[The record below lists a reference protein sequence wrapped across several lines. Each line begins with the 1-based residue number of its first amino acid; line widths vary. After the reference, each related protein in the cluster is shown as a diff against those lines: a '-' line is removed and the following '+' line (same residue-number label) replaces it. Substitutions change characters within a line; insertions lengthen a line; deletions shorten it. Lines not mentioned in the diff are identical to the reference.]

1 MYQASGSGKY
11 TKPSDAGKKS
21 KPGQKRQSNLPEA
34 DLFSP
39 LHVQDEKQDD
49 RPESKSRQDD
59 GPALKAPLTPL
70 KLTKATKK
78 SWTATKSKK
87 PSNQSSEID
96 IFNPHRIHSKLY
108 TLVHKKDKSGYPAS
122 VKRCEECKVVFTSSD
137 VIVVKTT
144 AMREF
149 TDPTGKQQ
157 RHSGNVYLYY
167 LTNCLKGHN
176 QKFQFSAIIVPDK
189 TKVHL
194 TDDQVAK
201 LANIGCKFESL

>member
-11 TKPSDAGKKS
+11 TKPSDASKKS
-21 KPGQKRQSNLPEA
+21 KPGQKRQSNLPGA

-39 LHVQDEKQDD
+39 LQNERQDD

-70 KLTKATKK
+70 KLTKGRKK
-78 SWTATKSKK
+78 SWIATKSKK
-87 PSNQSSEID
+87 RSNQSSEIN
-96 IFNPHRIHSKLY
+96 IFNPHHVHSKLY

-122 VKRCEECKVVFTSSD
+122 VKKCEECKVVFTSSD

-149 TDPTGKQQ
+149 TYPMGKQR
-157 RHSGNVYLYY
+157 RHSGNV
-167 LTNCLKGHN
+167 
-176 QKFQFSAIIVPDK
+176 
-189 TKVHL
+189 
-194 TDDQVAK
+194 
-201 LANIGCKFESL
+201 